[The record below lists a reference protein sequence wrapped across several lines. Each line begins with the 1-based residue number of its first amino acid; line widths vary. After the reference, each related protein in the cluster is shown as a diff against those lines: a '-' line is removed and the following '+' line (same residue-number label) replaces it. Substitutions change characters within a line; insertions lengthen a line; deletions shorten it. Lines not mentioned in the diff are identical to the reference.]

1 MVFDFL
7 RATDTHKAFLSFI
20 RDRSRFVS
28 DTEIQASIR
37 QNVLAKWAAESDGFR
52 SFLRNDSHRRRI
64 LRMAELDAIDRAIL
78 KALQEN
84 ARMTNAELAE
94 TVGLSPS
101 ACSRRHDMLEKSGV
115 ISGYHARLSHKAIDY
130 KMMVIVHISLSGQFA
145 KTLTEFE
152 AAVKRCPN
160 VLVCYLMSGEYD
172 YILRVAAKDL
182 EDYERIH
189 RDWLSALPH
198 VVKINS
204 SFALREVIERPNV
217 GL

>member
-1 MVFDFL
+1 MSAL
-7 RATDTHKAFLSFI
+7 DTI
-20 RDRSRFVS
+20 
-28 DTEIQASIR
+28 
-37 QNVLAKWAAESDGFR
+37 
-52 SFLRNDSHRRRI
+52 
-64 LRMAELDAIDRAIL
+64 DAAIL
-78 KALQEN
+78 KHLQQSGRLSN
-84 ARMTNAELAE
+84 ADLAAR
-94 TVGLSPS
+94 VGLSAS
-101 ACSRRHDMLEKSGV
+101 ACSRRHDLLEKSGV
-115 ISGYHARLSHKAIDY
+115 ISGYHARLSHKALDY

-145 KTLTEFE
+145 KTLAEFE
-152 AAVKRCPN
+152 TAVKRCPN

-204 SFALREVIERPNV
+204 SFALREVIDRPNV

>member
-1 MVFDFL
+1 M
-7 RATDTHKAFLSFI
+7 
-20 RDRSRFVS
+20 RDL
-28 DTEIQASIR
+28 DAMD
-37 QNVLAKWAAESDGFR
+37 LA
-52 SFLRNDSHRRRI
+52 I
-64 LRMAELDAIDRAIL
+64 LRV
-78 KALQEN
+78 LQHSGRISN
-84 ARMTNAELAE
+84 ADLADK
-94 TVGLSPS
+94 VGLSPS
-101 ACSRRHDMLEKSGV
+101 ACSRRLDILEKSGV
-115 ISGYHARLSHKAIDY
+115 ISGYQARLSNKALDY

-152 AAVKRCPN
+152 VAVQRCPN

-172 YILRVAAKDL
+172 YILRIAAKDL